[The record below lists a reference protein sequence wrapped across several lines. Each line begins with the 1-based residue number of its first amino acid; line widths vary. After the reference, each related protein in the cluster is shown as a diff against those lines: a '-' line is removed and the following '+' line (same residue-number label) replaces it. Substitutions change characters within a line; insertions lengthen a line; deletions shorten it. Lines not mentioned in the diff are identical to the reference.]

1 MGAGAI
7 FERDRLTGQLAVGLV
22 GAVVIAAVVYGV
34 GAASAK
40 YELADVGAWLSAR
53 TKGLVVHVNGLAG
66 KVDGKAPLPASA
78 RGDRIEVVQDGTTV
92 LIVDRETGVV
102 SRLDP
107 SQMKIVG
114 SGGFGPGIQVLAQ
127 DGRAYTVDSVNGG
140 VQQLDA
146 ITLQPAGEPA
156 RLDPV
161 LGQAGIGARGDL
173 WVPVAVRGRL
183 AGFRDGRLHEP
194 VDVGEPGHDL
204 ALTIAA
210 GTPVVVDST
219 AATATVVEPSGT
231 RLTIS
236 LPSSV
241 RAAGRGGVLAPAV
254 ADGTIVPLL
263 VPGTGSL
270 VTLDTGTGRHTSTR
284 LQMPRHRYR
293 APQILGTRVYIPD
306 ETAGALI
313 VYDAA
318 SKRFGKPVT
327 VGRPKSPLEVFVKDG
342 LLWANDPD
350 GPGAV
355 VVDRRG
361 ETKAVDKYRE
371 EVAGGER
378 RREIPLPGT
387 GGAPP
392 VPGAPGRPGRDPVPP
407 SSGNPREP
415 GAPTAPS
422 NLTVAPGDGTMQV
435 TFQPSQGER
444 ITGYSLKDVPAGLTA
459 APAAIAPDAPPAFAV
474 TGGDCG
480 QEYRFRVAVQYTDAR
495 GRAKEVLSAA
505 SDPVRPCVTPG
516 APTDVEARAGASG
529 TTVSWAAPAG
539 GGATRYKVEWTGPVT
554 GSKVVTGTSTT
565 LTDVWT
571 NGAYTFTVTS
581 MNAAEAGSGTTID
594 TQLKGPDRAHK
605 VILNGGSTA
614 HIRATPTGAGAAE
627 VTTMSDNNG
636 DSITVH
642 CQVKGTRINHPRDPK
657 YSGNTYAKV
666 TWKGNTGYMMNF
678 LVDTYTSGNWDVL
691 GGPPIWECAG

>member
-1 MGAGAI
+1 MGAGAV
-7 FERDRLTGQLAVGLV
+7 FTRDRLTGQIAVGLV

-40 YELADVGAWLSAR
+40 YDLADVGAWLSAR

-66 KVDGKAPLPASA
+66 KVDGKAPLPANA
-78 RGDRIEVVQDGTTV
+78 RGNRIKVVQDGTTI
-92 LIVDRETGVV
+92 LIVDQETGVV

-107 SQMKIVG
+107 AQMKIAG
-114 SGGFGPGIQVLAQ
+114 SAEFGAGIQVLAQ

-146 ITLQPAGEPA
+146 ITLQPVGEAA

-173 WVPVAVRGRL
+173 WVPVAVHGRL
-183 AGFRDGRLHEP
+183 AGYRDGRLHEP

-204 ALTIAA
+204 TLTIAA
-210 GTPVVVDST
+210 GTPIVVDST

-241 RAAGRGGVLAPAV
+241 REAGRGGVLAPAI
-254 ADGTIVPLL
+254 ADGTIVPML

-270 VTLDTGTGRHTSTR
+270 VTLDTGTGRYTSTR

-293 APQILGTRVYIPD
+293 APQVLGTKVYIPD

-318 SKRFGKPVT
+318 SKRFEKPIT

-355 VVDRRG
+355 VVDRQGRA
-361 ETKAVDKYRE
+361 KAVDKYRE
-371 EVAGGER
+371 QVAGGDR

-387 GGAPP
+387 GDAPP
-392 VPGAPGRPGRDPVPP
+392 VPGTSRRPGQDPVLPP
-407 SSGNPREP
+407 AGNPRQP

-422 NLTVAPGDGTMQV
+422 NVTVAPGDGTMQV
-435 TFQPSQGER
+435 SFQPSQGER
-444 ITGYSLKDVPAGLTA
+444 ITGYTLKDVPAGLTA
-459 APAAIAPDAPPAFAV
+459 TPAAVAPNAAPAFTV

-480 QEYRFRVAVQYTDAR
+480 QEYRFRVAVQYTDPQ
-495 GRAKEVLSAA
+495 GRAQEVLSAA

-516 APTDVEARAGASG
+516 APTNVAAQATSSG

-539 GGATRYKVEWTGPVT
+539 GGASQYKVEWTGPVT
-554 GSKVVTGTSTT
+554 GSKVVTGTSAA

-581 MNAAEAGSGTTID
+581 MNAAEAGSGTTVD
-594 TQLKGPDRAHK
+594 VQLEGPDTTYP
-605 VILNGGSTA
+605 VTSNGNSTA
-614 HIRATPTGAGAAE
+614 FVRNTPAGSGNSV
-627 VTTMSDNNG
+627 VTEMYDNNG
-636 DSITVH
+636 ENVTVH
-642 CQVKGTRINHPRDPK
+642 CKVKGASYTHPRDTSL
-657 YSGNTYAKV
+657 SGNTYTKI
-666 TWKGNTGYMMNF
+666 TYNGKTGYVIGY
-678 LVDTYTSGNWDVL
+678 LIDTPGNWNTL
-691 GGPPIWECAG
+691 AGPPVWNCGG

>member
-1 MGAGAI
+1 MGAGAV
-7 FERDRLTGQLAVGLV
+7 FKRDRLTGQIAVGVV

-40 YELADVGAWLSAR
+40 YDLADVGAWLSAR

-66 KVDGKAPLPASA
+66 KVDGKAPLPAGA
-78 RGDRIEVVQDGTTV
+78 RGNRIKVVQDGTTI
-92 LIVDRETGVV
+92 LIVDQETGVV

-107 SQMKIVG
+107 AQMKIAG
-114 SGGFGPGIQVLAQ
+114 SAGLGAGIQVLAQ

-173 WVPVAVRGRL
+173 WVPVAVHGRL
-183 AGFRDGRLHEP
+183 AGFRDGRLREP

-241 RAAGRGGVLAPAV
+241 REAGRGGVLAPAV
-254 ADGTIVPLL
+254 ADGAIVPML

-270 VTLDTGTGRHTSTR
+270 VTLDTGTGRYTSTR

-293 APQILGTRVYIPD
+293 APQVLGTKVYIPD

-313 VYDAA
+313 VYDTAA
-318 SKRFGKPVT
+318 KRFEKPVT

-355 VVDRRG
+355 VIDRGG

-378 RREIPLPGT
+378 RRIPLPGT
-387 GGAPP
+387 GDAPPLPGAPP
-392 VPGAPGRPGRDPVPP
+392 RPGRD
-407 SSGNPREP
+407 
-415 GAPTAPS
+415 
-422 NLTVAPGDGTMQV
+422 
-435 TFQPSQGER
+435 
-444 ITGYSLKDVPAGLTA
+444 
-459 APAAIAPDAPPAFAV
+459 
-474 TGGDCG
+474 
-480 QEYRFRVAVQYTDAR
+480 
-495 GRAKEVLSAA
+495 
-505 SDPVRPCVTPG
+505 
-516 APTDVEARAGASG
+516 
-529 TTVSWAAPAG
+529 
-539 GGATRYKVEWTGPVT
+539 
-554 GSKVVTGTSTT
+554 
-565 LTDVWT
+565 
-571 NGAYTFTVTS
+571 
-581 MNAAEAGSGTTID
+581 
-594 TQLKGPDRAHK
+594 
-605 VILNGGSTA
+605 
-614 HIRATPTGAGAAE
+614 
-627 VTTMSDNNG
+627 
-636 DSITVH
+636 
-642 CQVKGTRINHPRDPK
+642 
-657 YSGNTYAKV
+657 
-666 TWKGNTGYMMNF
+666 
-678 LVDTYTSGNWDVL
+678 
-691 GGPPIWECAG
+691 